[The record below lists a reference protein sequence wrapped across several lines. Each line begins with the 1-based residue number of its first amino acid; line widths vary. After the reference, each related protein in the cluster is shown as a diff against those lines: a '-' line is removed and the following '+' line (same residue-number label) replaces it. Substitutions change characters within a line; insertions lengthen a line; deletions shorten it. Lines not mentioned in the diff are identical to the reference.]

1 MLTLTWDN
9 PILPGFVVF
18 EGLDGAGTTTQ
29 AHRLVTCL
37 RSRGV
42 AAEFTCEPTDYLTGR
57 TIRALLT
64 GPERATPWTLAMLF
78 AADRHEHLERP
89 ESGILARLATGATV
103 ISDRYLFSSIAYQGA
118 FCDGAAVERLNG
130 AFPLPEHLVFVDTPQ
145 DEASRR
151 LAHRGLGRLEP
162 SGQRCRRR
170 SAHSSSPKSVKAMS
184 FGVPPESLGV
194 PLTWISFSA
203 IQAHSGPSQVL
214 LFMREVLR
222 LSSHIGF
229 SEAAYN

>member
-151 LAHRGLGRLEP
+151 LAHRVVRDSLEQDDVQRLVAARYRGVIDAFDERTEVRVHRVDGRDDP
-162 SGQRCRRR
+162 DSVFAAIR
-170 SAHSSSPKSVKAMS
+170 SA
-184 FGVPPESLGV
+184 LN
-194 PLTWISFSA
+194 LDDC
-203 IQAHSGPSQVL
+203 
-214 LFMREVLR
+214 
-222 LSSHIGF
+222 
-229 SEAAYN
+229 